1 MNYDKNSFLA
11 GISVGRT
18 LKGWAGGSEGFSG
31 GGSCD
36 FPNGT
41 EWMQSN
47 ISKINVNHVHNANGI
62 WVACSYSHGLYY
74 SADGKNW
81 EPSNITSGEFYAVYN
96 ANGIWVVGS
105 SYKGGVY
112 YSIDGKAWVQSN
124 ITQDTVYSVYNA
136 NGIWVA
142 CSAFDRG
149 IYYSVSWELNE

>member
-18 LKGWAGGSEGFSG
+18 LKGWAAGSEGFSG

-47 ISKINVNHVHNANGI
+47 ISEINVNRVHNANGI
-62 WVACSYSHGLYY
+62 WVACSYSDGLYY

-81 EPSNITSGEFYAVYN
+81 EPSNITSGWFFEACN
-96 ANGIWVVGS
+96 ANGIWSTIGRA
-105 SYKGGVY
+105 GIY
-112 YSIDGKAWVQSN
+112 YSYDGKTWIQSN
-124 ITQDTVYSVYNA
+124 ITEDTAYSVYNA

-142 CSAFDRG
+142 CSASSRG